1 MNEFRLK
8 INSNSFINLYNFLSS
23 HFLSFKTNGPLKI
36 WGPIIYFLGPIF
48 SRYKYVTSVVG
59 EGVYMDWTNSV
70 DPYDR
75 SNSKNWVGS
84 NNWVVISVV
93 GRKEATW
100 VEPIWTTRSNSRDP
114 IKKLGWGQII
124 EWIWVSKMKNSHKK
138 LGFGKNI
145 IQPKRFTDPLLL

>member
-48 SRYKYVTSVVG
+48 SRYKYVISIVG

-75 SNSKNWVGS
+75 SNSKNWV
-84 NNWVVISVV
+84 VISVV
-93 GRKEATW
+93 GRKG
-100 VEPIWTTRSNSRDP
+100 VHGLSKFGRRDP
-114 IKKLGWGQII
+114 IKKKIGWGQII

-138 LGFGKNI
+138 LGFGRNI